1 MRIGSVVW
9 GTLRAVRGAFLAPT
23 PCAACAGGRAEQDW
37 SLSLGGQVYGFCSH
51 CGSARLSRRPPTT
64 AAAKE

>member
-1 MRIGSVVW
+1 MRIGSAVS
-9 GTLRAVRGAFLAPT
+9 GTLRALRSAFLAPT
-23 PCAACAGGRAEQDW
+23 PCAACAGGRAQQDW

-51 CGSARLSRRPPTT
+51 CGSARVIRRPSTT